1 VIAVVAVQEQIG
13 QRYNLI
19 QYWRLLAAA
28 CAGFTPMRTGI
39 RETWGDDTIEEF
51 LQRRSD
57 YLYLACPVVAA
68 LSGVLF
74 FAVWTA
80 PSPTQRAIMMA
91 AARMKAN
98 IAIRFML
105 FKRRFKRMVSSK

>member
-1 VIAVVAVQEQIG
+1 
-13 QRYNLI
+13 
-19 QYWRLLAAA
+19 
-28 CAGFTPMRTGI
+28 M
-39 RETWGDDTIEEF
+39 GDDTIEEF
-51 LQRRSD
+51 LQRRTD

-105 FKRRFKRMVSSK
+105 FKRRSSGWFLQNRNLPPTSLVTAHEKEIP